1 MTSLLAT
8 LRDTTPQ
15 PTPAKFL
22 HWQPGCWI
30 QYYDDTA
37 AKDPAKA
44 LSVPTFDPATAERK
58 QREHCAVGF
67 SLQAFVGGRT
77 REQFLSYRNLGVDVD
92 LVRAPERWSLATAE
106 IDRRKKEYLEQ
117 CLRPFPLR
125 PHWLVETRH
134 GFHAIFRVI
143 PLTESAAVRDAE
155 ELNRRLVRTLRG
167 DENAVLLT
175 QVLRV
180 PGTYQ
185 FKDPAHPFLC
195 RLLQHLATTIKP
207 YPLDVVRHAI
217 AGREPP
223 GGAGSEGGAAPTL
236 RAAKV
241 GNGPR
246 RSWGVPEGQR
256 NSTAAPVAG
265 AVLRGVPEEL
275 WEIAGWGGLLDWNR
289 RNAVPLPER
298 ELRAVFESIA
308 RRERSKRRDGSPRTP
323 DIRHPKR
330 DENADPRSPG
340 RPTSTPS
347 PSGHADQ

>member
-8 LRDTTPQ
+8 LRETTPQ
-15 PTPAKFL
+15 PTPAQFL
-22 HWQPGCWI
+22 RWQPLCWI

-77 REQFLSYRNLGVDVD
+77 REKFLSYRNLGVDVD
-92 LVRAPERWSLATAE
+92 LVRAPERWSLVTAE
-106 IDRRKKEYLEQ
+106 IDRRKEEYLET

-125 PHWLVETRH
+125 PHWLIETRH
-134 GFHAIFRVI
+134 GFHAIFRVL
-143 PLTESAAVRDAE
+143 PVKEPAAVRDAE
-155 ELNRRLVRTLRG
+155 ELNQRLVRALRG

-185 FKDPAHPFLC
+185 YKDPAHPFLC
-195 RLLQHLATTIKP
+195 RLLQNLAATIKP
-207 YPLDVVRHAI
+207 YPLDVVRHAL
-217 AGREPP
+217 AGQEPP
-223 GGAGSEGGAAPTL
+223 SGAGVGDRTAPDAPRGGGRKWAAAL
-236 RAAKV
+236 A
-241 GNGPR
+241 
-246 RSWGVPEGQR
+246 GVSEGQR
-256 NSTAAPVAG
+256 NSTAASVAG

-275 WEIAGWGGLLDWNR
+275 WEIAGWGGLLEWNR
-289 RNAVPLPER
+289 CNAVPLPER

-308 RRERSKRRDGSPRTP
+308 RRERERRRGQEGTGGAVVDARPNRLTAARFGTEAS
-323 DIRHPKR
+323 HPEQTR
-330 DENADPRSPG
+330 V
-340 RPTSTPS
+340 
-347 PSGHADQ
+347 